1 MNGVAIFLGILMGGS
16 LGVGVAFLIFGSLL
30 NRSNNHGDSVGEN
43 SRYTGG
49 IAYSAQLDKKLHKA
63 ESQSEFLNTYYVP
76 LQSDPV
82 FRTPSARVV
91 RKMPTPQAPVAQA
104 QTAPQVS
111 PVAVAAA
118 ATGFPSSTAFPT
130 APAAQ
135 AVQATQAATVQAAQ
149 NYQAAQ
155 AYQAAQTAPVAPA
168 APNYQAAPT
177 APMGYQPAPATPN
190 YQAAPGYPAGYQVP
204 QAPQAPAAPTQQD
217 YENYQHLSD

>member
-1 MNGVAIFLGILMGGS
+1 MNGVALSFGILTGGS
-16 LGVGVAFLIFGSLL
+16 LGGGVAFLIFGSLL
-30 NRSNNHGDSVGEN
+30 NRSNNHGDSVGET

-149 NYQAAQ
+149 AYQAAQ
-155 AYQAAQTAPVAPA
+155 AAPVAPA

-177 APMGYQPAPATPN
+177 APMGYQ
-190 YQAAPGYPAGYQVP
+190 AAPGYPAGYQAP
-204 QAPQAPAAPTQQD
+204 QAPQAPTQQD

>member
-155 AYQAAQTAPVAPA
+155 AYQAA
-168 APNYQAAPT
+168 PT

>member
-91 RKMPTPQAPVAQA
+91 RKLPTPQAPVAQPA
-104 QTAPQVS
+104 AKVS

-130 APAAQ
+130 AP
-135 AVQATQAATVQAAQ
+135 
-149 NYQAAQ
+149 
-155 AYQAAQTAPVAPA
+155 
-168 APNYQAAPT
+168 
-177 APMGYQPAPATPN
+177 
-190 YQAAPGYPAGYQVP
+190 
-204 QAPQAPAAPTQQD
+204 TQQD